1 MNPLASAN
9 PTGLRHGHHGTPSTP
24 TARLFVF
31 VQFGFIAALL
41 GLIVFFR
48 HTTEFAT
55 LSITFVSIFLEALPF
70 MLLGAAIG
78 GFIEVFVSKTVITRI
93 VPARPLPAILLTA
106 ALGLVFPVCECAIV
120 PVVRRLFSKGLPLG
134 AGIAFLLG
142 GPIVNPL
149 VALSTAVAYGNDPA
163 IAGYRLASG
172 YLIAVIMGLLI
183 DRFFSR
189 TTALVELPEENTG
202 PMDDGCRQL
211 PSSTGIEPSPR
222 QAAGKLHRKDGY
234 LFSVR
239 SLTPPQATGNAL
251 AVAVQIRRALRHG
264 ASDFIDVG
272 RFLVFGAFVAGVL
285 QALVARGDLV
295 GLFGSLPLSV
305 LAMMTLALL
314 LSLCS
319 EADAFVAASFRTT
332 LPLTAQMAFM
342 VLGPMLDLKLV
353 AMYFRVFKKRLI
365 LVMSLLTVVTVFL
378 CMMAAAWVAK

>member
-1 MNPLASAN
+1 MNPLVSVN
-9 PTGLRHGHHGTPSTP
+9 PSGLGHGHHTPHSTP
-24 TARLFVF
+24 TARLFVL

-41 GLIVFFR
+41 SLIVFFR
-48 HTTEFAT
+48 HTPEFAT

-93 VPARPLPAILLTA
+93 VPARPLPAILLA
-106 ALGLVFPVCECAIV
+106 AGLGLVFPVCECAIV

-172 YLIAVIMGLLI
+172 YLIAVVMGLLI
-183 DRFFSR
+183 DRLFSR
-189 TTALVELPEENTG
+189 KTALVESPEENTR
-202 PMDDGCRQL
+202 PADDGCSQL
-211 PSSTGIEPSPR
+211 PSSPGIII
-222 QAAGKLHRKDGY
+222 
-234 LFSVR
+234 
-239 SLTPPQATGNAL
+239 
-251 AVAVQIRRALRHG
+251 QIRRALRHG

-285 QALVARGDLV
+285 QALVARGGLV
-295 GLFGSLPLSV
+295 GLSGSLPLSV

-353 AMYFRVFKKRLI
+353 AMYFRVFKIRLI

>member
-1 MNPLASAN
+1 MNPFDAIN
-9 PTGLRHGHHGTPSTP
+9 PATPLHDHHAPRATP
-24 TARLFVF
+24 TARLIIL
-31 VQFGFIAALL
+31 VQFGFIAALI

-48 HTTEFAT
+48 HTPEFAT

-70 MLLGAAIG
+70 MLLGAFIG
-78 GFIEVFVSKTVITRI
+78 GFIEVFVSKTAITRI
-93 VPARPLPAILLTA
+93 VPARPLPAILLAA

-149 VALSTAVAYGNDPA
+149 VALSTAVAYTNDPA

-172 YLIAVIMGLLI
+172 YLIAVVMGLLI

-189 TTALVELPEENTG
+189 KTALVEMPKGNTG
-202 PMDDGCRQL
+202 EPDDGCNERASFL
-211 PSSTGIEPSPR
+211 GIT
-222 QAAGKLHRKDGY
+222 
-234 LFSVR
+234 FFI
-239 SLTPPQATGNAL
+239 
-251 AVAVQIRRALRHG
+251 QIQRALRHG
-264 ASDFIDVG
+264 ASDFVDIG

-285 QALVARGDLV
+285 QTMVARGDLTT
-295 GLFGSLPLSV
+295 LFGSLPLSV

-353 AMYFRVFKKRLI
+353 AMYFRIFRKRLI
-365 LVMSLLTVVTVFL
+365 LVMSLSTFLIVFL
-378 CMMAAAWVAK
+378 VMMAGTWAVR